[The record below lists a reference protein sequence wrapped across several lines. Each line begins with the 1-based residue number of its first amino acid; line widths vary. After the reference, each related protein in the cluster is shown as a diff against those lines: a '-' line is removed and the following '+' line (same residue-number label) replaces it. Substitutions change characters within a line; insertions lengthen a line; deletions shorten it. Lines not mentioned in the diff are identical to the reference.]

1 MATLNITGTAE
12 QLLLLSGK
20 IKAAVAESKSPRSV
34 TVTFDNN
41 PGLGTFSV
49 QSSGGVVKKG

>member
-12 QLLLLSGK
+12 QLLLLAGK
-20 IKAAVAESKSPRSV
+20 IKAAVGESPNPRSV

-41 PGLGTFSV
+41 PGLGTYGV
-49 QSSGGVVKKG
+49 AISGGVQKRG